1 MLISEEFDGMW
12 RYLRLLLSLALL
24 TLTGCLPPNFFENL
38 LGNSIYGVTGFLLND
53 ALNTLIPPQ

>member
-1 MLISEEFDGMW
+1 MW